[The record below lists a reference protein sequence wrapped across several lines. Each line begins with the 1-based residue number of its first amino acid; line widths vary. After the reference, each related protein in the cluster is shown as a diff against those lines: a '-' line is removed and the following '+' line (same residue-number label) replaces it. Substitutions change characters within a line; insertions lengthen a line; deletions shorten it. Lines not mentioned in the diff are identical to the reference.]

1 MPRRKSFM
9 TTVSLVFVVTLC
21 FGLQSPAM
29 AKTVNLKFIEISDVH
44 GSFFPYDF
52 IKNEKVGTSLAQVYT
67 YVQEQR
73 ANPDQHVI
81 LMDNGDILQGQP
93 TVYYYNFEKT
103 DVTHICAE
111 IMNFMQYDVSV
122 VGNHDLEAGHAV
134 YDKLVQEFKFP
145 WLAANAVKTG
155 MAEAYFKPYAVLEK
169 DGVKIT
175 IFGMITPWIPNWLP
189 ENLWQG
195 MEFED
200 MVVAAQKWVKII
212 QEKEKP
218 DLLIGLFHAGGDY
231 TYSGKTAD
239 TPMNENASKLVAE
252 RVPGFDVIFV
262 GHDHQGWNTM
272 VKNSAGGEVLIL
284 GSLDAARTAAVA
296 NVVMTSDDANKTW
309 TKKLSGEIIEVKKYA
324 ADEKFMLT
332 FSPVGEEIKAY
343 VSKPI
348 GKFAKTISTREAMF
362 GDSPFVD
369 LIHKIQLELTKADV
383 SFAAPLSFD
392 MAIQEGEVYVRDAF
406 KLYQY
411 ENLLYTMALSG
422 KEIKGFLEFSY
433 SDWFNQMTGPDDN
446 LIAFKK
452 DDAGKLAWSQR
463 SNSYETKVRYYQYD
477 SAAGIIYTVDVSKPI
492 GERITITSMAD
503 GTPFDLTKQYKVAI
517 NSYRATGGGGHLL
530 KGAGIPK
537 EDLTKRMLS
546 STVKDL
552 RYFLMKWIEQQKVVT
567 PEALGNWKVVPADWW
582 EKAKERDYKLLYEP
596 QPPAEVK

>member
-1 MPRRKSFM
+1 
-9 TTVSLVFVVTLC
+9 
-21 FGLQSPAM
+21 
-29 AKTVNLKFIEISDVH
+29 
-44 GSFFPYDF
+44 
-52 IKNEKVGTSLAQVYT
+52 
-67 YVQEQR
+67 
-73 ANPDQHVI
+73 
-81 LMDNGDILQGQP
+81 
-93 TVYYYNFEKT
+93 
-103 DVTHICAE
+103 
-111 IMNFMQYDVSV
+111 
-122 VGNHDLEAGHAV
+122 
-134 YDKLVQEFKFP
+134 
-145 WLAANAVKTG
+145 
-155 MAEAYFKPYAVLEK
+155 
-169 DGVKIT
+169 
-175 IFGMITPWIPNWLP
+175 
-189 ENLWQG
+189 
-195 MEFED
+195 
-200 MVVAAQKWVKII
+200 
-212 QEKEKP
+212 
-218 DLLIGLFHAGGDY
+218 
-231 TYSGKTAD
+231 
-239 TPMNENASKLVAE
+239 
-252 RVPGFDVIFV
+252 
-262 GHDHQGWNTM
+262 
-272 VKNSAGGEVLIL
+272 
-284 GSLDAARTAAVA
+284 
-296 NVVMTSDDANKTW
+296 MTSDDANKTW

-348 GKFAKTISTREAMF
+348 CKFAKTISTREAMF

-392 MAIQEGEVYVRDAF
+392 MAIKEGEVYVRDAF